1 MIDKNDYS
9 VDWTKWVLTQ
19 LAGAKVD
26 AFVLICKFFLRRIIN
41 NYQSVRFAQSLGERY
56 GLL

>member
-41 NYQSVRFAQSLGERY
+41 ISVCALRSIFG
-56 GLL
+56 

>member
-26 AFVLICKFFLRRIIN
+26 AFVLICKFFEK
-41 NYQSVRFAQSLGERY
+41 NY
-56 GLL
+56 